1 MAQRRDASFRWNPAL
16 VETYRRLRTNG
27 KNHKQALTAC
37 AGKLLIFANTVLQ
50 RGTKWSI
57 IDKGC

>member
-1 MAQRRDASFRWNPAL
+1 L

-37 AGKLLIFANTVLQ
+37 AGKLLIFANTDLQ

-57 IDKGC
+57 IDNGC

>member
-1 MAQRRDASFRWNPAL
+1 VATARREAGL

-37 AGKLLIFANTVLQ
+37 AGKLLIFATTVLQ